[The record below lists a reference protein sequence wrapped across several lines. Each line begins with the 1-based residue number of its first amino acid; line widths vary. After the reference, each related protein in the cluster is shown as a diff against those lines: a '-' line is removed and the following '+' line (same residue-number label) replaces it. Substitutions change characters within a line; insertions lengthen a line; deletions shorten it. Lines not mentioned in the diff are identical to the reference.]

1 MKHFTRIKLIHFILT
16 GHDVDSG
23 IVPGEDQRERILTYL
38 ALHPTATGGAVWLQG
53 PPLVASTLISL
64 VRSKRD
70 FVYKVL
76 SRAPGTQR
84 ALGKSCNYYYCCR
97 CCYCGPCTAPL
108 GPQLGPASYWIGLTT
123 LLSAWHLILD
133 GGTHLIVKLFLIFSR
148 VLMPLP
154 WQPRESVRTV
164 KLLLLASVLRLGN
177 DCFWTYLFP
186 EACVSWDPETLF
198 KQQNSPFLQRT
209 RSCRYIIMSSF
220 HFVSF

>member
-76 SRAPGTQR
+76 
-84 ALGKSCNYYYCCR
+84 
-97 CCYCGPCTAPL
+97 
-108 GPQLGPASYWIGLTT
+108 GPADLSSLTSHPIPT
-123 LLSAWHLILD
+123 D
-133 GGTHLIVKLFLIFSR
+133 
-148 VLMPLP
+148 
-154 WQPRESVRTV
+154 
-164 KLLLLASVLRLGN
+164 RLKAHKM
-177 DCFWTYLFP
+177 
-186 EACVSWDPETLF
+186 E
-198 KQQNSPFLQRT
+198 R
-209 RSCRYIIMSSF
+209 
-220 HFVSF
+220 